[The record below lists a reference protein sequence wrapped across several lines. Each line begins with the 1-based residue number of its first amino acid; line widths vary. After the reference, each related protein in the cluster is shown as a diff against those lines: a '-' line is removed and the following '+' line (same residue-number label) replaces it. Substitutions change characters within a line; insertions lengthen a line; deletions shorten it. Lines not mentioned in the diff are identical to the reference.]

1 MEKTDFCMDVQIAW
15 QTVREIVAFAWIQK
29 YPCVAIQGKG
39 QRPDIE
45 STKLPQIWDQTRVLC
60 TLTSS
65 SIDWIIC
72 RRHREVASTT

>member
-45 STKLPQIWDQTRVLC
+45 ST
-60 TLTSS
+60 
-65 SIDWIIC
+65 
-72 RRHREVASTT
+72 